1 MKKGIS
7 TKAPRTCRECGG
19 VFDGGPRAWYCP
31 ECREERRKIQKE
43 RYERRRKMGLSIVL
57 GESVGRCAVCGK
69 AFVYA
74 SARQW
79 YCPDCAKSAW
89 KEADRKQGLEWYHGN
104 NTDERRQ
111 KKSTRQKERRESRRS
126 EKENRL
132 GSPVLSRWEELKKI
146 NQHTCLVCGKKIP
159 SGRRKYCSKECYVVG
174 GSYSSTLSH
183 YLAGDNREPPSW
195 EDWIKQHKK

>member
-19 VFDGGPRAWYCP
+19 VFDGGPRARYCP

-57 GESVGRCAVCGK
+57 GESVGRCAVRGK
-69 AFVYA
+69 EFVYA

-79 YCPDCAKSAW
+79 YCPDCAK
-89 KEADRKQGLEWYHGN
+89 EAIKASDRRQGREYYHAN
-104 NTDERRQ
+104 NTEENRTERSRH
-111 KKSTRQKERRESRRS
+111 RREVYASRQR
-126 EKENRL
+126 KACN
-132 GSPVLSRWEELKKI
+132 
-146 NQHTCLVCGKKIP
+146 VCGKEIP
-159 SGRRKYCSKECYVVG
+159 LGSYRKNYCSEECAKISQRYQEME
-174 GSYSSTLSH
+174 SKLR
-183 YLAGDNREPPSW
+183 AGKRKSVPSW